1 MRHTFYTRLCQVT
14 NFLAMVAITVATVAF
29 LFAMLLLA

>member
-14 NFLAMVAITVATVAF
+14 NFIAMFAITTTAVAF
-29 LFAMLLLA
+29 FGIMFLIA